1 MLIGLSKLDEG
12 KGSFAHE
19 YEPDVLD
26 LADERVRLASRTT
39 VSGRARRTS
48 GRVVV
53 EGKIE
58 SGVEIECDRCLKS
71 IRLPVETGFSLEYI
85 SSSDYQSTN
94 AAELAEEDMDVSVFD
109 GETIDIDEIV
119 REQILLA
126 VPARVLCVEDCKGIC
141 ATCGTDLNA
150 GDCNCES
157 QDVDP
162 RWSALKSLRTN
173 K

>member
-58 SGVEIECDRCLKS
+58 SGVEI
-71 IRLPVETGFSLEYI
+71 
-85 SSSDYQSTN
+85 
-94 AAELAEEDMDVSVFD
+94 DV
-109 GETIDIDEIV
+109 DEIV

-162 RWSALKSLRTN
+162 RWAALKSLRTN